1 MVEIND
7 ATLREG
13 NQASGVKFSIEDSV
27 RIAILLDEL
36 GADMIEIGHPLA
48 NANEFA
54 RAKAVADLGLR
65 ADVVAHA
72 RAHPDDIRA
81 VAETGAQWIGIFLG
95 VNDITMKARVLG
107 HSFSQLVDKVVVAVR
122 AAKNAGLRVRYSCED
137 ASRTDEKFLLD
148 VFSAAIEAGADRICY
163 ADTIGHASPQ

>member
-81 VAETGAQWIGIFLG
+81 VAETGVDFISVGAITHSAPAVDLGLDFL
-95 VNDITMKARVLG
+95 
-107 HSFSQLVDKVVVAVR
+107 
-122 AAKNAGLRVRYSCED
+122 
-137 ASRTDEKFLLD
+137 
-148 VFSAAIEAGADRICY
+148 
-163 ADTIGHASPQ
+163 P